1 MESLKATGHLARY
14 LETSRESANG
24 AIARV
29 RQTNP
34 RFDARAFAAF
44 VCGPIDHVVRAVA
57 EVAPGRAEDVAAALF
72 DIGLE
77 LFAANRLG
85 AESRSE
91 SLVRAWSTVLPA
103 AARPVAAEPRSVVA
117 AISNLVLNLERE
129 RPQVAAR
136 WVEAAVPVATGAA
149 DARTFLDAC
158 LVVAWR
164 CGLAQGREAAL
175 AKWRELPE
183 QMKPAALGLPTPSG
197 ASPGLESRLA
207 NPWLSPAPA
216 PGAAVELRI
225 VAKAGGFT
233 GFGGP
238 FSRPPQVA
246 CADGMLIAFDR
257 DGCWVVHGD
266 HFGVVLKRIG
276 SDPPAGLQLPNAAF
290 TIDRN
295 GIVAR
300 SPARRAFGDLEAP
313 ASFASTDWTLAVTL
327 RHSHWVYLVA
337 PAEEPAL
344 A

>member
-1 MESLKATGHLARY
+1 MEGLKATGHLARY
-14 LETSRESANG
+14 LEASRESANG
-24 AIARV
+24 AVARV
-29 RQTNP
+29 RLANP
-34 RFDARAFAAF
+34 RFDAHAFAAF
-44 VCGPIDHVVRAVA
+44 VCGPIDRVVRAVA
-57 EVAPGRAEDVAAALF
+57 DVAPDRSEDAAAALF

-85 AESRSE
+85 AASRSD
-91 SLVRAWSTVLPA
+91 SLARAWSTVLPA
-103 AARPVAAEPRSVVA
+103 AARPVAADPRSVVA

-129 RPQVAAR
+129 RPQAAAR
-136 WVEAAVPVATGAA
+136 WVEAAVPVATVAA

-164 CGLAQGREAAL
+164 CGLSHGRETAL
-175 AKWRELPE
+175 ARWRELPGLV
-183 QMKPAALGLPTPSG
+183 KPAALGLPTPPG
-197 ASPGLESRLA
+197 VSPDLEGRLA

-225 VAKAGGFT
+225 VARAGGFR

-257 DGCWVVHGD
+257 DGCWAVHAD
-266 HFGVVLKRIG
+266 HFGVVLKRIAN
-276 SDPPAGLQLPNAAF
+276 DPPAGLELPNAAF
-290 TIDRN
+290 TIDRR

-300 SPARRAFGDLEAP
+300 GTARRAFDELAAP

-327 RHSHWVYLVA
+327 RHSHWVCLVA
-337 PAEEPAL
+337 PAEEPAV